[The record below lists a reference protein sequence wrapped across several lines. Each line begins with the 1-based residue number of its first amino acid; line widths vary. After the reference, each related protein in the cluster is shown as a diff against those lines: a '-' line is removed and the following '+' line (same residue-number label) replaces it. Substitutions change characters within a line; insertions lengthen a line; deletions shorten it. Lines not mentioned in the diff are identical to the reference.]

1 LFVLFFISFFSFFLW
16 CGWGGGG
23 GGPPLLKGELFDRIA
38 TSVGRF
44 EHFWGFPL
52 ERGHYT

>member
-1 LFVLFFISFFSFFLW
+1 MVTWKIVRYCSYLELV
-16 CGWGGGG
+16 GGGV
-23 GGPPLLKGELFDRIA
+23 LLKGELFDRIA

>member
-1 LFVLFFISFFSFFLW
+1 VLLERYGYMEDCEILFLLGV
-16 CGWGGGG
+16 GGGG
-23 GGPPLLKGELFDRIA
+23 VLLKGELFDRIA